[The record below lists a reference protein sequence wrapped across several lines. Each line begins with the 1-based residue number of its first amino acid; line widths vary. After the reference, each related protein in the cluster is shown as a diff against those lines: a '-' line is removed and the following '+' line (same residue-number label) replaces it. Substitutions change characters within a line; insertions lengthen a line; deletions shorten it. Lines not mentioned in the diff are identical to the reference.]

1 MSGSLRLEEI
11 DARARKRIVLAA
23 AAALACSRWRRRR
36 HWDRVVVVCTE
47 ETPGIQLR
55 AAFAESMRRDGLL
68 AFAHEVLSR
77 RLPPDHVLLYLVL
90 DREEISGTAL
100 WTLPLCAELARLNES
115 AEAST

>member
-1 MSGSLRLEEI
+1 VSGSLRLEEI

-68 AFAHEVLSR
+68 AFAHEVIAR
-77 RLPPDHVLLYLVL
+77 KVPPDHVLVYLVV
-90 DREEISGTAL
+90 DRDDVAGTAL
-100 WTLPLCAELARLNES
+100 WVLPLCAELARLNET